1 MRLLLKYFF
10 YDLQIY
16 FSVCECFVCTICK
29 CFPKKIYVL
38 AILSVTVLD
47 PISFRPDNI
56 VSQIFKIL
64 ISLSYTQNKSNGSGS
79 SSF

>member
-1 MRLLLKYFF
+1 MICKYFF
-10 YDLQIY
+10 QCVNVLYVQYVDVFQ
-16 FSVCECFVCTICK
+16 
-29 CFPKKIYVL
+29 KKIYVL

-64 ISLSYTQNKSNGSGS
+64 ISLSYTQNKSNGSS